1 MNSSNSNPNDI
12 DKIANVINIMG
23 SNVHSDTEQIR
34 KDSKNIFNRLKSIS
48 EDAKFVSE
56 ISNLLP
62 YMPVIANE
70 RCGTWYVDPTKFG
83 TQTVYFKSTDGHNG
97 KWAFNLR
104 RLNAHLLNII
114 MKHGGCIIVDSTRR
128 GKRIPDSQSKTIPI
142 WCCTINN
149 AVKSFRD
156 SIILDSILFKLRKP
170 SESIQQPKGEAY
182 LTRNDELDEW
192 DTEFHS
198 LPSLVSKSEHDQ
210 IASLIPQFAQKLL
223 NSGFDIQS
231 LSEKLKKPLRP
242 LWFTPS
248 SNIFLHNL
256 PDYTNMPFY
265 PVICLSASKMVESGT
280 ERRKGFLY
288 VQGSA
293 DDHEMWAKGLT
304 PPLFWKYHEEI
315 LNSNNCIECEKI
327 VSRFIQQERLLKLH
341 NSELSNDSFNF
352 IGNTNIAIGNYK
364 SASPPECWIN
374 FDYIINCTPEPYTSN
389 ESTPPFPFNKNYLQL
404 PIPEGKKGSNMFY
417 LNIPIALEFIK
428 KPLEENKRILI
439 HCKQGID
446 RSCGIALAIMVKY
459 FDNKENFIKNG
470 INHQNIKKEY
480 IQNKL
485 LYITSFRIKA
495 NLTKSTLK
503 KIYIYFIS

>member
-1 MNSSNSNPNDI
+1 MLLTNANNSNNDV
-12 DKIANVINIMG
+12 DKITNIINIIG

-34 KDSKNIFNRLKSIS
+34 KDSKNIFNRLKSIF

-62 YMPVIANE
+62 YLPVIANE

-83 TQTVYFKSTDGHNG
+83 TQTYNHKT
-97 KWAFNLR
+97 W
-104 RLNAHLLNII
+104 
-114 MKHGGCIIVDSTRR
+114 CIIVDSTRR

-149 AVKSFRD
+149 AVKKFRD
-156 SIILDSILFKLRKP
+156 SITLDSKVSKLHKP
-170 SESIQQPKGEAY
+170 PESIQQPNGEAY
-182 LTRNDELDEW
+182 LTRNDELDDEW

-198 LPSLVSKSEHDQ
+198 LPSLISKSEHNQ
-210 IASLIPQFAQKLL
+210 IASLIPQFVQKLL

-231 LSEKLKKPLRP
+231 LSNKLKKPLRP

-256 PDYTNMPFY
+256 PDYTSMPFY
-265 PVICLSASKMVESGT
+265 PVICLSASKMVESGV

-293 DDHEMWAKGLT
+293 DDHEMWAKGLI

-315 LNSNNCIECEKI
+315 LNTYNFIECEKI
-327 VSRFIQQERLLKLH
+327 VSQFIQQERLLKLH

-352 IGNTNIAIGNYK
+352 VGNTNIAIGNYK
-364 SASPPECWIN
+364 SASPPECWMN

-389 ESTPPFPFNKNYLQL
+389 ENTPPFPYNKNYLQL
-404 PIPEGKKGSNMFY
+404 PIPE
-417 LNIPIALEFIK
+417 
-428 KPLEENKRILI
+428 EENKRILI

-446 RSCGIALAIMVKY
+446 RSCGIALAIMIEY
-459 FDNKENFIKNG
+459 FDDKGNFIKNG
-470 INHQNIKKEY
+470 VNHQIIRKEY

-485 LYITSFRIKA
+485 LYILSYRTKA
-495 NLTKSTLK
+495 NPTKSTLK
-503 KIYIYFIS
+503 KINIYFMS